1 MGLITQ
7 SGSCVAQNILGKK
20 GDMMYTFRLESC
32 SSVSLLHFL
41 GVLPSNQDARHG
53 ANG

>member
-7 SGSCVAQNILGKK
+7 SGSCASRNTLGKE

-41 GVLPSNQDARHG
+41 CVLPSEENARHG

>member
-7 SGSCVAQNILGKK
+7 SASCVSQSTLDKE

-41 GVLPSNQDARHG
+41 CVLPSEENARHG

>member
-7 SGSCVAQNILGKK
+7 SGLCVSQNTLGKQ

-32 SSVSLLHFL
+32 SLISLLHFL
-41 GVLPSNQDARHG
+41 CVLPSNEDARHG